1 MNKKIFSIL
10 AICILAIGSLAIATA
25 ADPTDKLVDDH
36 ANGIKVEDGKLINYA
51 DNKEIGTVKMIN
63 STDEGEDEIYGYDS
77 EAIEKYVSDKP
88 LVKEYIVEDTTN
100 SSNSGI
106 YWMFGHDGKIFLA
119 FVPTDNMG
127 NGMLDRMTEFCKTQ
141 GIL

>member
-25 ADPTDKLVDDH
+25 SDPTDKLVDDH

-106 YWMFGHDGKIFLA
+106 YWMFGHDGEIFLA
-119 FVPTDNMG
+119 FVPTENMG